1 MDVNMMNKKMSIKEM
16 YKEYENDPEFMKGLM
31 VTNFL
36 SEVYEIMENN
46 HIKKSELA
54 KRMNVSRQYI
64 TKLFTGYA
72 NFTLM
77 TLAQISIA
85 LNLDINIKLSN
96 KERRKI

>member
-1 MDVNMMNKKMSIKEM
+1 MDVNIMNKKMNIKEM

-46 HIKKSELA
+46 HITKSELA
-54 KRMNVSRQYI
+54 KRMKVSRQYI

-77 TLAQISIA
+77 TLVQISIA
-85 LNLDINIKLSN
+85 LGVKPEIKLKGKVN
-96 KERRKI
+96 E

>member
-1 MDVNMMNKKMSIKEM
+1 MMSKKMTIQEM
-16 YKEYENDPEFMKGLM
+16 YKKYENDPEYVKGLM

-36 SEVYEIMENN
+36 AEVYEIMKNN
-46 HIKKSELA
+46 HITKSELA
-54 KRMNVSRQYI
+54 KRMKVSRQYI

-85 LNLDINIKLSN
+85 LEVKPEIKLKGKVN
-96 KERRKI
+96 E